1 MSGLKWAPFNFRFV
15 IERRSLNGTIREP
28 VVTSA
33 VFNIEGLAVDWM
45 GRNIY
50 WTDEVRIIS

>member
-1 MSGLKWAPFNFRFV
+1 MHFRFV
-15 IERRSLNGTIREP
+15 IERRNLNGTVREP

-50 WTDEVRIIS
+50 WTDEVMIIY